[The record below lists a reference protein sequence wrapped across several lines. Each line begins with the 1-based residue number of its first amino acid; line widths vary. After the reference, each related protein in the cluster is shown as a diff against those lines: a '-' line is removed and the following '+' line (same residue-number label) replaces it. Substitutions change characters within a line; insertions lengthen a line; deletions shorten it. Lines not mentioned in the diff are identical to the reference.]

1 MFKPNSELE
10 AEATSAVAVDWTRP
24 WLAPIRQTGLQWA
37 THHQQHPTTGYAD
50 ALNHVMATAM
60 HVPVRFVPQSAL
72 PVGEAYEAFIARTR
86 QVPTRDNLHD
96 LFNGLIWQR
105 WPRTKAR
112 LNALQAAEI
121 ARDGI
126 AARRGPVRDAITVF
140 DENGALLLAPPAL
153 WQALLHR
160 DWMSLFVTH
169 RALWQEARLVLF
181 GHALMEQLVRPRKN
195 LTAHV
200 LVMPHLGAQSDMAAL
215 DAGDVATWDNWDGQ
229 VAQHLTPDWLACKPL
244 TPLPVL
250 GHPGWWPDNERADF
264 YADAQVFRPLS
275 PLR

>member
-1 MFKPNSELE
+1 MSKPKAEVKV
-10 AEATSAVAVDWTRP
+10 EATSAVAVDWTRP
-24 WLAPIRQTGLQWA
+24 WLAPIRQMGVQWA
-37 THHQQHPTTGYAD
+37 THHQQHTTVYAD
-50 ALNHVMATAM
+50 ALNQGMAATTHA
-60 HVPVRFVPQSAL
+60 PVRFVPQSAL
-72 PVGEAYEAFIARTR
+72 PDDEAYEAFIARTR

-195 LTAHV
+195 LTTHV
-200 LVMPHLGAQSDMAAL
+200 LVWPDVGVGLASAAL
-215 DAGDVATWDNWDGQ
+215 DAGDADAWRHWD
-229 VAQHLTPDWLACKPL
+229 AQLAQQLSPDWLARKPL

-264 YADAQVFRPLS
+264 YADAHVFRPLR